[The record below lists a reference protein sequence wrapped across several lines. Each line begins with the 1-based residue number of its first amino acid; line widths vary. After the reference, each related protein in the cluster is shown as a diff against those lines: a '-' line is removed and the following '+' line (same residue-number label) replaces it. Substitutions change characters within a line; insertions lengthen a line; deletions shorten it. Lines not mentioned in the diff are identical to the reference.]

1 LLLAITDTF
10 QLGVIVSC
18 LLGLALAG
26 WLGYFLMRSRR
37 SSRIYSYLKEC
48 VMSAQD
54 KTLNISLARDDL

>member
-1 LLLAITDTF
+1 
-10 QLGVIVSC
+10 
-18 LLGLALAG
+18 LGLALAG